1 MEEHKRAETE
11 KDLFGE
17 VRLGF
22 LVPEALDL
30 DMATEDMAAFLRL
43 IVSCGRRKKILSA
56 RAVEYLSKL
65 LQSRRW
71 QRVLHSDLELMNQLN
86 SFVEEY
92 PEAKKSLDLSELGPP
107 VDSGAARPA
116 LPATL
121 DEETARLIQQPLD
134 AGLQGMAK
142 CSWRF
147 SGDADAEAFKQFKQG
162 INRLSNT
169 ALAKEAK
176 LAGAFS
182 RAACWERWVGLR
194 VWSA

>member
-1 MEEHKRAETE
+1 MKLPDLVRRAGQLGSMEEHKRAETE

-30 DMATEDMAAFLRL
+30 DMATEDMTAFLRL

-107 VDSGAARPA
+107 VD
-116 LPATL
+116 
-121 DEETARLIQQPLD
+121 
-134 AGLQGMAK
+134 
-142 CSWRF
+142 
-147 SGDADAEAFKQFKQG
+147 
-162 INRLSNT
+162 
-169 ALAKEAK
+169 
-176 LAGAFS
+176 
-182 RAACWERWVGLR
+182 
-194 VWSA
+194 